1 MRYTIR
7 MTREHVL
14 MVLGALVLLSPW
26 SGIPMEFLEWALL
39 LIGLAIIGIAFTMR
53 KRADDDRAL
62 PSAPA
67 AAFPSAQEPQS
78 RSSHIAF
85 S

>member
-1 MRYTIR
+1 

-26 SGIPMEFLEWALL
+26 SGIPMEWLQWALL
-39 LIGLAIIGIAFTMR
+39 LIGLAIIAVAFMMRRQGGRNGIVPTATLTP
-53 KRADDDRAL
+53 L
-62 PSAPA
+62 PPQS
-67 AAFPSAQEPQS
+67 EPQP